1 MFDAEARLN
10 SLEAIGWKLG
20 LDRMNRLCDELSRPQ
35 DRFDSIHMV
44 GTNGKSSVARMSAAL
59 LEAHGKKSG
68 CSVSPH
74 ISHWSER
81 VMVGGHELEPGVFAG
96 AVERTAAAADI
107 VNEQLEEGEVVT
119 QFELA
124 TAAAFLALAD
134 AGVEVAAIEAGL
146 GGRLDAT
153 NTINSSVTVL
163 TSVGLDH
170 TEFLGDSELEIAG
183 EKLAVLKPRTTLILG
198 HLAPEI
204 DRFARDHAERLGC
217 DVRTAGDGG
226 EMFERQIAARYQ
238 RANFAVAVL
247 AVESLLGEVD
257 DGIVREVAGSMVVP
271 GRLEQVGHDPPFFV
285 NVAHNRPGAAA
296 LAASLPGIAQ
306 GRPVIA
312 VIGVLTDKDAG
323 GMLAELAGAV
333 DTAILTELPAKALAD
348 WGRPGARPFPAAEL
362 KSFADELG
370 LPSEALPNT
379 REALSRAGNLARE
392 REGLV
397 LVAGSHFLLS
407 AVGQPGKE

>member
-20 LDRMNRLCDELSRPQ
+20 LDRMNRLCDELGRPQ
-35 DRFDSIHMV
+35 DSYETIHIV

-59 LEAHGKKSG
+59 LEAHGKKAG

-81 VMVGGHELEPGVFAG
+81 VIVGGHELDPGAFAA
-96 AVERTAAAADI
+96 AVERAAEAAAV
-107 VNEQLEEGEVVT
+107 VNQGLEEGEVVT

-124 TAAAFLALAD
+124 TAAAFLAMAD

-153 NTINSSVTVL
+153 NTINSRVTVL
-163 TSVGLDH
+163 TSIGLDH
-170 TEFLGDSELEIAG
+170 TEYLGETELEIAG
-183 EKLAVLKPRTTLILG
+183 EKLAVLRSGTTLVLG

-204 DRFARDHAERLGC
+204 DRFARDHAARLDC
-217 DVRTAGDGG
+217 DVSAAGDGG
-226 EMFERQIAARYQ
+226 AMFDRHIAARYQ
-238 RANFAVAVL
+238 RANFAVAAL
-247 AVESLLGEVD
+247 AVEALLGEVD
-257 DGIVREVAGSMVVP
+257 DEKVKRVAGSMVVP
-271 GRLEQVGHDPPFFV
+271 GRLEQVGHNPPFFV
-285 NVAHNRPGAAA
+285 DVAHNRPGAAA
-296 LAASLPGIAQ
+296 LASSLPEIAD

-312 VIGVLTDKDAG
+312 VIGVLSDKDAG
-323 GMLAELAGAV
+323 GMLAELAGAL
-333 DTAILTELPAKALAD
+333 DTAILTELPGKALAD
-348 WGRPGARPFPAAEL
+348 WGRPGAQSFPAAEL
-362 KSFADELG
+362 KAFADELG
-370 LPSEALPNT
+370 LRSEALPNT

-407 AVGQPGKE
+407 AVE